1 VGRVFRGPDCA
12 LPVQGK
18 SLGPCAVGSYIWR
31 WARSR
36 YRRRISRPWPNA
48 TMACACARRGSRHWA
63 GEIGGFSSFF
73 LTPDR
78 AVDPGEVEVGSGAPI
93 RDTWDSLATGQVQA
107 LTLQHQHQHQQPQ
120 ASSKM
125 TTPLAMA
132 KCEGHDARAELELP
146 KPPSA
151 QLPSKKLFPF
161 KGNSWG
167 VGIPPTC
174 PNQVSIGL
182 VDSLEVP
189 SPTTKKISL
198 SYKAVGK
205 DKSPAHP
212 SPPPSQVPHQHHA
225 ENVAGIPPHPCLPL
239 LLSFSFSVCP
249 SMNTYLITYLFPSP
263 PPSLLETLLFFFLTL
278 CRTGALPR
286 PCVPSLPGTSAGLLD
301 TLLST
306 AVSCVVDKQSSSSA
320 SASASMAEDGVGG
333 AAISSHYSKKLA
345 SAGEAAYGMHAS
357 QHLGKPLAGTPPWKA
372 EGVFYESDHAYFEQQ
387 QQQQQKQHG
396 LLPGLL
402 PYSMGGPPVAVCSA
416 SADCP
421 SPPLYSLNKLSTSSM
436 TTPAKASLLPSATS
450 IASRL
455 QPPPPPPPYPWES
468 KLMTWSQRRTPLF
481 AFQSV
486 VKRLMLGLPVTPRK
500 SFCRLF
506 ASASTPSLASHPRV
520 GLDCIVLTQY
530 RRPGTDSAGAI

>member
-1 VGRVFRGPDCA
+1 MGRVFRGPDCA

-107 LTLQHQHQHQQPQ
+107 LSLQHQHQHQQPQ

-167 VGIPPTC
+167 VGIPPTS
-174 PNQVSIGL
+174 PNHVSIGL

-205 DKSPAHP
+205 DKSPAQP

-225 ENVAGIPPHPCLPL
+225 ENVAGIPPHPCRTPAS
-239 LLSFSFSVCP
+239 LSSS
-249 SMNTYLITYLFPSP
+249 PSP
-263 PPSLLETLLFFFLTL
+263 SQPVLL
-278 CRTGALPR
+278 
-286 PCVPSLPGTSAGLLD
+286 
-301 TLLST
+301 
-306 AVSCVVDKQSSSSA
+306 
-320 SASASMAEDGVGG
+320 
-333 AAISSHYSKKLA
+333 
-345 SAGEAAYGMHAS
+345 
-357 QHLGKPLAGTPPWKA
+357 
-372 EGVFYESDHAYFEQQ
+372 
-387 QQQQQKQHG
+387 
-396 LLPGLL
+396 
-402 PYSMGGPPVAVCSA
+402 
-416 SADCP
+416 
-421 SPPLYSLNKLSTSSM
+421 
-436 TTPAKASLLPSATS
+436 
-450 IASRL
+450 
-455 QPPPPPPPYPWES
+455 
-468 KLMTWSQRRTPLF
+468 
-481 AFQSV
+481 
-486 VKRLMLGLPVTPRK
+486 
-500 SFCRLF
+500 
-506 ASASTPSLASHPRV
+506 
-520 GLDCIVLTQY
+520 
-530 RRPGTDSAGAI
+530 